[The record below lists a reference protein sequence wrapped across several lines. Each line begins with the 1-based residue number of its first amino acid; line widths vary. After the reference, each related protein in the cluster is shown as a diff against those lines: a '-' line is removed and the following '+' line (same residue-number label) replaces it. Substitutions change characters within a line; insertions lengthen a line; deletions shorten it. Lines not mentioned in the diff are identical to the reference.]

1 MEQQDLEYICS
12 VIGNLASVPIRIYK
26 KGELAYYYSLIELAK
41 DPIKPYLENVLGV
54 TSHIGYFTT
63 PIFYYYGVV
72 NSGEFKIVLG
82 PTRQGEVS
90 KESLNEL
97 AFECG
102 VNKDDTPAFVSAMEA
117 ILPLPLASVL
127 QMLCSLNFILNRE
140 KLSLADLTLANQET
154 PFEMRQETSQVKHSK
169 GEEVI
174 HNTFTAEETIMNFV
188 SHGDVSALKEW
199 SKSAPALRPGTLSKD
214 AIRQMK
220 NTFIVATTLASRA
233 AIRGGMDVND
243 ALDQSDA
250 YIQHCELLGK
260 AEDIANLQFRMILD
274 YTEKVEKIRIGK
286 DPSKF
291 LKDVSNY
298 VRKHLQEPVDIA
310 SLAKA
315 LFFSR
320 THLATKFK
328 EESGMTLTDYI
339 LGEKVA
345 EAKRLL
351 RYSDKPIGSIA
362 YYLGFSSQSHFANVF
377 KNYADLSPN
386 EYRKKHQK

>member
-82 PTRQGEVS
+82 PTRQGEAS

-315 LFFSR
+315 LYFSR

-339 LGEKVA
+339 LGEKVT

>member
-12 VIGNLASVPIRIYK
+12 VMGNLASVPIRIYK
-26 KGELAYYYSLIELAK
+26 DCKLVYYYSLIEFVK
-41 DPIKPYLENVLGV
+41 DPITPYLNNVLEV
-54 TSHIGYFTT
+54 TGHIGYFTT
-63 PIFYYYGVV
+63 PIFHYYGIV

-82 PTRQGEVS
+82 PTRQGEAS

-127 QMLCSLNFILNRE
+127 QILSSLNFILNHE
-140 KLSLADLTLANQET
+140 KLSLADLTLTGQEAPLEITSSANQT
-154 PFEMRQETSQVKHSK
+154 VSS
-169 GEEVI
+169 GGDEVI
-174 HNTFTAEETIMNFV
+174 HNTFTIEETIMNFV

-199 SKSAPALRPGTLSKD
+199 SKSAPALRPGTLSND

-220 NTFIVATTLASRA
+220 NTFIVTTTLASRA

-243 ALDQSDA
+243 ALGQSDA
-250 YIQHCELLGK
+250 YIQHCELLSKG
-260 AEDIANLQFRMILD
+260 EDIANLQFRMILD

-315 LFFSR
+315 LYFSR

-339 LGEKVA
+339 LGEKVM

-377 KNYADLSPN
+377 KKYADCSPN